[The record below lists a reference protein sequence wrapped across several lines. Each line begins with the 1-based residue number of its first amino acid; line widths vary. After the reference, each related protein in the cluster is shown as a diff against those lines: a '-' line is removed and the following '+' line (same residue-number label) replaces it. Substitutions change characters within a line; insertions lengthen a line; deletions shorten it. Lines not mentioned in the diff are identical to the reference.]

1 MIIDCRPFK
10 ENGIEVT
17 DIAKRLMDY
26 GFHAPTVSFPVAG
39 TIMIE
44 PTESED
50 LAELDRFCNALLQI
64 KAEIDEIATGAADAK
79 NNVLHNAPHTLA
91 QLTSNDWDFPYSREK
106 AAYPVPYL
114 KTRNKFW
121 ASVARIDNG
130 YGDRNLICTCPS
142 IEEYEEVAG

>member
-1 MIIDCRPFK
+1 M
-10 ENGIEVT
+10 
-17 DIAKRLMDY
+17 
-26 GFHAPTVSFPVAG
+26 
-39 TIMIE
+39 
-44 PTESED
+44 
-50 LAELDRFCNALLQI
+50 DRFCDALLQI
-64 KAEIDEIATGAADAK
+64 KAEIDEIATGTADAK

-91 QLTSNDWDFPYSREK
+91 QLTANDWAFPYSREK

-142 IEEYEEVAG
+142 IEAYEEVVQ